1 MNAEEEPLTGS
12 RSHSDSAGRI
22 SVKLQPN
29 RISPKTSTTQM
40 LKHSDIPKLPLADSL
55 ERSGEKRKDK
65 SRSKTERQKVCMTL
79 NFANLTVS
87 FCTK

>member
-12 RSHSDSAGRI
+12 RSHSDSTGRI
-22 SVKLQPN
+22 SVKLHPN
-29 RISPKTSTTQM
+29 RISPTNTTQM

-65 SRSKTERQKVCMTL
+65 SKAKTERQKVGVTL
-79 NFANLTVS
+79 RLLTLTVS
-87 FCTK
+87 LCTK